1 MFPHPPYPS
10 NDYVHN
16 DLELGA
22 GAGSAP
28 MRVLC
33 VSGLLAGGSMW
44 EVCTSGPTAP
54 DWEMHRKGCEGGR
67 RGLGVAVRV
76 CFSGV
81 HVCVCVSVY
90 IPHCIIS

>member
-28 MRVLC
+28 MRVPC

-44 EVCTSGPTAP
+44 EVCASGPTAP
-54 DWEMHRKGCEGGR
+54 DWEMRRKGCEGGR
-67 RGLGVAVRV
+67 SRRESV
-76 CFSGV
+76 CQWRA
-81 HVCVCVSVY
+81 CVCVYHIVLLAETGAAGV
-90 IPHCIIS
+90 